1 MALCVRIFSL
11 RMDRSQEMTYSTL
24 RENLCNQQDNREP
37 ANTVGM
43 TTREAATAPAQSL
56 FDHELVGLVLDHE
69 PDPGLIRLCDHI
81 FELFAGRAL
90 SPVTPEEISASCS
103 LPAAEAER
111 LSASIELAR
120 RLLWPDD
127 GFGPIRSPRDACR
140 AAAGIRSAAREHF
153 LALYLNARNSII
165 HQETVSIGSLNANI
179 VHPREVFRPA
189 ITRSAAAV
197 ILVHNHP
204 SGDVTPSQEDLNL
217 TARLVEAGR
226 LLGIEVLDHLI
237 VAESRY
243 LSFRSESYL

>member
-1 MALCVRIFSL
+1 
-11 RMDRSQEMTYSTL
+11 MTYST
-24 RENLCNQQDNREP
+24 QQEDPCTPQDDRIR
-37 ANTVGM
+37 ANTEGM
-43 TTREAATAPAQSL
+43 IAREAVPAPASSL

-69 PDPGLIRLCDHI
+69 PDSGLVRLCDHI

-90 SPVTPEEISASCS
+90 SPVTPEEISTSCS
-103 LPAAEAER
+103 VSAADAER

-127 GFGPIRSPRDACR
+127 GLGPIRSPRDACR
-140 AAAGIRSAAREHF
+140 AASGIRAAAREHF

-189 ITRSAAAV
+189 ITRSAAAI

-237 VAESRY
+237 VAEKRY
-243 LSFRSESYL
+243 LSFRSEAYL

>member
-1 MALCVRIFSL
+1 MRYCCKHGSETGAAVG
-11 RMDRSQEMTYSTL
+11 
-24 RENLCNQQDNREP
+24 EN
-37 ANTVGM
+37 GM
-43 TTREAATAPAQSL
+43 TARETALAPAQSL
-56 FDHELVGLVLDHE
+56 FDHELVGLVLDQQA
-69 PDPGLIRLCDHI
+69 DAGLVRLCDHI

-90 SPVTPEEISASCS
+90 SPVTPEEIRAGCG
-103 LPAAEAER
+103 LANAEAER
-111 LSASIELAR
+111 LAAAIELAR

-127 GFGPIRSPRDACR
+127 GPGPIRSPRDACR
-140 AAAGIRSAAREHF
+140 AAASIRSASREHF
-153 LALYLNARNSII
+153 LVLYLNARNVVI
-165 HQETVSIGSLNANI
+165 HEETISIGSLNANI

-189 ITRSAAAV
+189 ISRSAAAV

-237 VAESRY
+237 VGESRY